1 MAVGQRQH
9 ACAAD
14 ASAPGA
20 KKASAFVGV
29 ERVALIPRAAFTA
42 AGAICDIGEGKD
54 HHLARDVGAGA
65 GKETAMPRYPTL
77 VAAAA
82 ALFAMSPALAQQD
95 PSADYPNRPVK
106 IVVSVP
112 AGGGVDTVTRIFA
125 AGLQHH
131 LGQPFV
137 IENRGGAGGNIGAE
151 TVYTAEPDGYTLL
164 ASQPA
169 PITSNVAL
177 YKKLN
182 FDPAALESVAVMA
195 KFPNVLLVRQDFPAK
210 TAQEFIAYAKA
221 NPGKITFASQGPG
234 TTSHLTAE
242 LFMKLT
248 GTKMLHV
255 PYRGTGPA
263 LNDLVAGHVDFIFM
277 ELASAYKLHEGGK
290 SRILAVATDRRLDL
304 LPDIP
309 TLIEL
314 GVAGFISDTW
324 NAISAPPKTPAA
336 IVSKLNRTINEIIN
350 ESATKARFRDLQV
363 SAAGGSP
370 QDMAKLKHDETER
383 WSKVI
388 REAGIQPE

>member
-1 MAVGQRQH
+1 MSRHLAVMAL
-9 ACAAD
+9 
-14 ASAPGA
+14 
-20 KKASAFVGV
+20 GV
-29 ERVALIPRAAFTA
+29 AVVALVP
-42 AGAICDIGEGKD
+42 
-54 HHLARDVGAGA
+54 AR
-65 GKETAMPRYPTL
+65 
-77 VAAAA
+77 
-82 ALFAMSPALAQQD
+82 AQQD
-95 PSADYPNRPVK
+95 GSADYPDRAVK
-106 IVVSVP
+106 IIVSTA

-125 AGLQHH
+125 AQLHSR

-137 IENRGGAGGNIGAE
+137 IENRGGGGGNIGAK
-151 TVYTAEPDGYTLL
+151 TVYAADPDGYTLL

-169 PITSNVAL
+169 PITSNIAL

-234 TTSHLTAE
+234 TSSHLTAE

-255 PYRGTGPA
+255 PYRGSGPA

-277 ELASAYKLHEGGK
+277 EIASAYKLHEGGK
-290 SRILAVATDRRLDL
+290 ARILAVATDHRIDVV
-304 LPDIP
+304 PDVP

-314 GVAGFISDTW
+314 GVPGFLSDTW

-336 IVSKLNRTINEIIN
+336 IVLKLNRTVNDVLNE
-350 ESATKARFRDLQV
+350 ATTKARFRELQL
-363 SAAGGSP
+363 SAAGGTP

-383 WSKVI
+383 WTKVI
-388 REAGIQPE
+388 REAGIEPE